1 MNNPRETAK
10 LLINT
15 AADPRTPEN
24 ERVAA
29 MVKAV
34 KLIKEHDLLASPLD
48 ALIGVGNNETVRAA
62 SSVLSHLTS
71 PDFVDSMKKV
81 VNALGSAR
89 KAVGGGGRGSGRR
102 RRQ

>member
-34 KLIKEHDLLASPLD
+34 KLIKEYDLLASPLD
-48 ALIGVGNNETVRAA
+48 ALIGVGSNETVRAA

-89 KAVGGGGRGSGRR
+89 KGKGSGERR
-102 RRQ
+102 RRR

>member
-1 MNNPRETAK
+1 MNHRQRAK
-10 LLINT
+10 DLINL

-24 ERVAA
+24 ERVNA
-29 MVKAV
+29 MVQAV

-48 ALIGVGNNETVRAA
+48 ALIGDNETVRAA
-62 SSVLSHLTS
+62 STVFQHLAS
-71 PDFVDSMKKV
+71 PEFVESMKKV
-81 VNALGSAR
+81 ASALGSAR